1 MRREDRLSAG
11 MMPQKVSE
19 LTAILRARFEESR
32 KKRQKEDEKMRQ
44 ATEGNR

>member
-1 MRREDRLSAG
+1 MEKRNRLSAG
-11 MMPQKVSE
+11 MTPQKVSE

-32 KKRQKEDEKMRQ
+32 KKRQEEDEKLRQ